1 MSDSR
6 SSTGRRPNGQGSYFR
21 RRGSWYVQVTGSDG
35 TRSKPIK
42 FPGDWTEEQV
52 AAKTARLAALALEAT
67 TGRTVGPL
75 ETTAAWFGRWF
86 DDRAARG
93 IVTAE
98 LERGRFAKWA
108 PSALRSKPIVE
119 VTTADLETFVEAL
132 DKAARAHA
140 DEAEGSPVDHASS
153 SWVRGE
159 HLGHR
164 PSGLR

>member
-21 RRGSWYVQVTGSDG
+21 RRGSWFVQVTGSDG

-52 AAKTARLAALALEAT
+52 AAKTARLAALAAEAT

-98 LERGRFAKWA
+98 KERGRFAKWA

-119 VTTADLETFVEAL
+119 RGRAILAELDATATLPREGAAPFYIRLADDLEV
-132 DKAARAHA
+132 
-140 DEAEGSPVDHASS
+140 GS
-153 SWVRGE
+153 
-159 HLGHR
+159 
-164 PSGLR
+164 

>member
-52 AAKTARLAALALEAT
+52 AAKTARLAALAAEAT

-75 ETTAAWFGRWF
+75 ETTAAWFGRWRAIRGDNPIEIMAGAGH
-86 DDRAARG
+86 DDFATTQKYIRAGEVLRRSYG
-93 IVTAE
+93 EVFPE
-98 LERGRFAKWA
+98 LPLLSLSQEAA
-108 PSALRSKPIVE
+108 PSDRVAIRGSRSHAE
-119 VTTADLETFVEAL
+119 VT
-132 DKAARAHA
+132 
-140 DEAEGSPVDHASS
+140 S
-153 SWVRGE
+153 
-159 HLGHR
+159 
-164 PSGLR
+164 